1 MIENLQP
8 KIKAVLLDMDG
19 VLWRDNTPLVD
30 LPFAFQR
37 MEELDLKVRLLTNN
51 QTKTP
56 EQFAEKL
63 TKFGVSVPPSTIIT
77 SPMAVVYLLKKRFP
91 KPGPVYII
99 GETGTFTALE
109 SAGYYFSEDNPLAV
123 VVGFDRNITFEKFK
137 KANMLIRSGIPFYG
151 TNPDFTFPTPEG
163 LIPGSGPFIAFV
175 QAASGQEPII
185 AGKPSPYLFDL
196 CFDELNL
203 APEEIIGIGDRL
215 ETDILGAQKAGCRSG
230 LVLSGVAT
238 INDAQK
244 WTPQPDLIATDLL
257 QILG

>member
-1 MIENLQP
+1 MIKNLQP
-8 KIKAVLLDMDG
+8 DVKAVLLDMDG

-30 LPFAFQR
+30 LPKAFQR
-37 MEELDLKVRLLTNN
+37 MDELGLKVRLLTNN

-63 TKFGVSVPPSTIIT
+63 ANFGVFVPPSTIIN
-77 SPMAVVYLLKKRFP
+77 SPMGVVYLLNKRFP

-99 GETGTFTALE
+99 GEIGTFTALE
-109 SAGYYFSEDNPLAV
+109 SAGYYYSEENPLAV
-123 VVGFDRNITFEKFK
+123 IVGFDRNITFDKFR
-137 KANMLIRSGIPFYG
+137 KANKLIREGVPFYG

-196 CFDELNL
+196 CIEELGL
-203 APEEIIGIGDRL
+203 SPEEIIGIGDRL
-215 ETDILGAQKAGCRSG
+215 ETDILGAQLAGCRSG

-238 INDAQK
+238 IEDANK
-244 WTPQPDLIATDLL
+244 WTPQPDLIAADLL
-257 QILG
+257 ELLG